1 MSNDGWANTE
11 TETKTA
17 TINPWRERG
26 KNLIRLVG
34 LIAVA
39 LTAWN
44 FFAWA
49 VGGMPVLVFWPAMLA
64 QVSPAEMSTLVQQG
78 VAAVVGAILVWFV

>member
-1 MSNDGWANTE
+1 MSNDEWTGNNTDTE
-11 TETKTA
+11 TV

-26 KNLIRLVG
+26 KNVIRLVG

-49 VGGMPVLVFWPAMLA
+49 VGGMPVLAFWPAMLA
-64 QVSPAEMSTLVQQG
+64 RVAPAEMSTLVQQG